1 MRVWVPG
8 SAGMAGSATVRKL
21 LATGIHEA
29 IPTTRGLVD
38 CRKRKQV
45 KDFLRMARPDA
56 VVFCAGLV
64 GGIQANATR
73 QFDFLLQNAQMACTT
88 IQQCVEYGVKR
99 FIYLGS
105 TCVYPADLVC
115 PITEEELLR
124 SRLEKTNEGYAI
136 AKIVGIKL
144 CEYARERGLVY
155 HSIMPTNLYGPG
167 DNYDEG
173 SSHVVA
179 ALIRRIVEAKR
190 DSSKNVTVWGSGKPK
205 RELLHVD
212 DLASAIEFLLG
223 IENPPPLLNIGSG
236 DEVSIRDLA
245 SMIATVVDY
254 DGEIVFDRSKP
265 DGVMRKLCS
274 IRKISGLGW
283 KRSITL
289 QSGLE
294 RTIKE
299 YMQDSNGGFKC
310 R

>member
-1 MRVWVPG
+1 MRVWIPG
-8 SAGMAGSATVRKL
+8 AAGMAGSAVARWL
-21 LATGIHEA
+21 AATGTHEP
-29 IPTTRGLVD
+29 IPTTRTLVD

-45 KDFLRMARPDA
+45 RNFLRMAKPDA

-64 GGIQANATR
+64 GGIQANSTW
-73 QFDFLLQNAQMACTT
+73 QFDFLLQNAQMACAT
-88 IQQCVEYGVKR
+88 IEQCANHGIER
-99 FIYLGS
+99 FMYLGS

-115 PITEEELLR
+115 PIMEEELLR
-124 SRLEKTNEGYAI
+124 SRLEKTNEGYAL

-144 CEYARERGLVY
+144 CEYARKRGLEY
-155 HSIMPTNLYGPG
+155 HAIMPTNLYGPN

-190 DSSKNVTVWGSGKPK
+190 DGSKKVVVWGTGKPK

-236 DEVSIRDLA
+236 DEVSIAELA
-245 SMIATVVDY
+245 RIIAAIVGY
-254 DGEIVFDRSKP
+254 DGEIVFDQSKP

-283 KRSITL
+283 KRRILL

-299 YMQDSNGGFKC
+299 YMAK
-310 R
+310 